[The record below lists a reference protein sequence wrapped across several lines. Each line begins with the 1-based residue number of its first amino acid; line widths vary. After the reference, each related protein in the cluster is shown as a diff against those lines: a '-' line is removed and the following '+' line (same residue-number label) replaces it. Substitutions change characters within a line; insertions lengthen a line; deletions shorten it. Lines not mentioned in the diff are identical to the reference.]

1 MLMRALDELEEKYG
15 RLPSI
20 LSARADYTDDVNT
33 GFPVSSDAA
42 GNLTQDRLDRQ
53 MEYDQQNRL
62 ERVKIGG
69 VTVAQYRYNA
79 LGQRT
84 HKITGTGTTTFL
96 YDPSGQLLGETLHDA
111 SGQPQSSQFYVW
123 LDDLP
128 LGGIG
133 VTYGANG
140 SVASSEPFFLHVDH
154 LGTPRLAT
162 NANQQTV
169 WTWVSDAYGM
179 GAASGSLTV
188 NLRFPGQ
195 YFDQETGLHYNYFRD
210 YNPQTGRYVESDP
223 IGLNGGLNTFGY
235 VNGDPL
241 SLIDPEAHNGVRPNR
256 RGSMAAPPGQPLINL
271 QVNLLS
277 TQIRRLDPAFQYQ
290 TVRSSSSRY
299 NQSDIK
305 ILQQYLSNARNAG
318 YCGIG
323 ASSGNYSSLSPNFI
337 VTPGGTAYPVPQG
350 AMGPRPVINQSGNIT
365 GAAFIGG
372 NGGANGQV
380 TTVRIMNA
388 TQPKGSSPGY
398 PNGYMR
404 YTNSSSPRPQGVDP
418 TTGKT
423 VPNSSGHYPID

>member
-1 MLMRALDELEEKYG
+1 
-15 RLPSI
+15 
-20 LSARADYTDDVNT
+20 
-33 GFPVSSDAA
+33 
-42 GNLTQDRLDRQ
+42 

-169 WTWVSDAYGM
+169 WTWVSDAYGV

-210 YNPQTGRYVESDP
+210 YDPETGRYVESDP
-223 IGLNGGLNTFGY
+223 IGLDGGLNTYGY
-235 VNGDPL
+235 VEGNPITFSDPL
-241 SLIDPEAHNGVRPNR
+241 GLSKSNRGGGSNVGSNLSGTAAGRVNGLTRDIQRYDPGFN
-256 RGSMAAPPGQPLINL
+256 
-271 QVNLLS
+271 
-277 TQIRRLDPAFQYQ
+277 YQ
-290 TVRSSSSRY
+290 TMRPQGRNY
-299 NQSDIK
+299 GREDIVALQK
-305 ILQQYLSNARNAG
+305 ILQQYQMSGFCPLPRDTYTQNYLPLGAAQGRPHTVLGHNQSRNAG
-318 YCGIG
+318 TYTQG
-323 ASSGNYSSLSPNFI
+323 AQFGSGNQFE
-337 VTPGGTAYPVPQG
+337 G
-350 AMGPRPVINQSGNIT
+350 RWDIT
-365 GAAFIGG
+365 NHG
-372 NGGANGQV
+372 
-380 TTVRIMNA
+380 
-388 TQPKGSSPGY
+388 
-398 PNGYMR
+398 
-404 YTNSSSPRPQGVDP
+404 RPQNHTSP
-418 TTGKT
+418 HFHRATGS
-423 VPNSSGHYPID
+423 NSTE